1 MGIPTARRALTV
13 FRGFFFSF
21 FDKFSKV
28 ETICHSQWP
37 EGDRDQEMR
46 RLTKRS
52 KTKAGTV
59 TTREVLPVR
68 KEKPPLKRQPC
79 KSGRDPVRNPALRLG
94 QIQKEA
100 RGVLLREDANHE
112 AARGNVAARENAQDR
127 ANAADPENVAVRA
140 NAADPENVAG
150 RANAADPENE
160 AVHANVAD
168 HVKGVAR
175 KSATRPKV
183 AQNPAVGL
191 LPRRNAESRSALQ
204 ARVVHQGNV
213 QRARKSARP
222 RDGITTRRATL

>member
-1 MGIPTARRALTV
+1 MGIPTARRALAV

-112 AARGNVAARENAQDR
+112 AARGNVAARENVAGR

-140 NAADPENVAG
+140 NAADPEN
-150 RANAADPENE
+150 E

-168 HVKGVAR
+168 HVNGVAR
-175 KSATRPKV
+175 KSAARPKV

-191 LPRRNAESRSALQ
+191 LPRRNA
-204 ARVVHQGNV
+204 
-213 QRARKSARP
+213 
-222 RDGITTRRATL
+222 

>member
-127 ANAADPENVAVRA
+127 ANAADPEN
-140 NAADPENVAG
+140 
-150 RANAADPENE
+150 E

-168 HVKGVAR
+168 HVNGVAR
-175 KSATRPKV
+175 KSAARPKV

-204 ARVVHQGNV
+204 ASAVHQGNV
-213 QRARKSARP
+213 QRARKNARP

>member
-127 ANAADPENVAVRA
+127 ANAADPENVEVRA

-150 RANAADPENE
+150 RANAAD
-160 AVHANVAD
+160 
-168 HVKGVAR
+168 
-175 KSATRPKV
+175 PKV

-204 ARVVHQGNV
+204 ASV
-213 QRARKSARP
+213 
-222 RDGITTRRATL
+222 

>member
-79 KSGRDPVRNPALRLG
+79 KSGRDPVRNPAQRLG
-94 QIQKEA
+94 QVQKEA

-127 ANAADPENVAVRA
+127 ANAADPENVEVRA
-140 NAADPENVAG
+140 NAADPENVAV
-150 RANAADPENE
+150 RANA
-160 AVHANVAD
+160 AD

-175 KSATRPKV
+175 KSAARPKV

-191 LPRRNAESRSALQ
+191 LLRRNAESRSALQ
-204 ARVVHQGNV
+204 ASVVHQGNV

>member
-1 MGIPTARRALTV
+1 MGIPTARRALAV

-112 AARGNVAARENAQDR
+112 AARGNVAARENV
-127 ANAADPENVAVRA
+127 EVRA
-140 NAADPENVAG
+140 NAADSENVAG
-150 RANAADPENE
+150 RANAADPENV

-168 HVKGVAR
+168 HVNGVAR
-175 KSATRPKV
+175 KSAARPKV

-204 ARVVHQGNV
+204 ASVVHQGNV
-213 QRARKSARP
+213 QRARKNARP

>member
-1 MGIPTARRALTV
+1 MGDFIPTARRALTV

-100 RGVLLREDANHE
+100 RGVLLREDANRE

-127 ANAADPENVAVRA
+127 ANAADPENVEVRA

-150 RANAADPENE
+150 RANAADPENV
-160 AVHANVAD
+160 AVRANAA
-168 HVKGVAR
+168 G
-175 KSATRPKV
+175 PKV

-204 ARVVHQGNV
+204 ASVVHQGNV
-213 QRARKSARP
+213 QRARKNASP

>member
-1 MGIPTARRALTV
+1 MGIPTARRALAV

-100 RGVLLREDANHE
+100 RGVLLREDANRE

-127 ANAADPENVAVRA
+127 ANAADPENVEVRA
-140 NAADPENVAG
+140 NAAD
-150 RANAADPENE
+150 
-160 AVHANVAD
+160 
-168 HVKGVAR
+168 HVNGVAR
-175 KSATRPKV
+175 KSAARPKV

-204 ARVVHQGNV
+204 ASVVHQGNV
-213 QRARKSARP
+213 QRARKNARP